1 MLKNRVLATR
11 ASKIRYILYGFC
23 GGACILAFRLFSLQ
37 INNGGAL
44 HELGTKNFLRI
55 EIIPPLRGD
64 VYDTHHEL
72 LAANRP
78 VFDVFWYGSGKQSLS
93 PEEQE
98 IARKIG
104 PVLGIDFSQDH
115 WPISLASATRYARR
129 LLLKSDISFQQLCQI
144 SELCAD
150 ARCLVISNRFQRMY
164 PHNETACHVLG
175 YLNRGERSG
184 QSGIELKLDALLQG
198 AEGRVLRVINS
209 TGKLLAQQVYKEAK
223 AGADI
228 TLTIDFKLQKLAET
242 LFEEDN
248 SGAFI
253 LMDPADGAIRAL
265 VSCPRFDPNVF
276 LAPLN
281 EATWDKLT
289 ANNPLLN
296 RAACGLYPPASTFKL
311 VTWAAGLEEGVA
323 DQNSEVCCNGYV
335 DFCGRKYFCMR
346 HTGHGVL
353 SPQQALEVSCNVP
366 CFRMACKLTVD
377 CIAQYAHRFGLGRKT
392 GFLLPERE
400 GLVPTTQWKKRVKGE
415 RWWRG
420 ETLSVSI
427 GQGYL
432 MATPLQVARMVG
444 AICTGYL
451 ITPRLLENEVAIKEP
466 LDISPKTLTFLRN
479 AMKEVVHSGTGQR
492 LGRISSFEVFA
503 KTGTAQT
510 CSLEREKAHKYLL
523 EHGWLVG
530 YFLYQGQK
538 PLVMLVL
545 LENIGSSH
553 FAVHLAEKFL
563 RGYRSLMHELE
574 HPVVQEIVHTT
585 EECSSH
591 DEVMAQA
598 AKVVATVEHAQV
610 ETHPATQEVE
620 PLQAPAAAVDPHEGA
635 DVASHDEQPDDG
647 VIENGEK
654 NEHLNEA

>member
-1 MLKNRVLATR
+1 MIKNIVLATR

-23 GGACILAFRLFSLQ
+23 IGVGILAIRLFSLQ

-98 IARKIG
+98 IARKVGAVI
-104 PVLGIDFSQDH
+104 GIDFSQDH
-115 WPISLASATRYARR
+115 WPVSLASATRYARR

-175 YLNRGERSG
+175 YLNRGEQSG

-242 LFEEDN
+242 LFEDDN

-276 LAPLN
+276 LGPLN

-289 ANNPLLN
+289 TNNPLLN
-296 RAACGLYPPASTFKL
+296 RASCGLYPPASTFKL
-311 VTWAAGLEEGVA
+311 VTWAAGLEEGVV
-323 DQNSEVCCNGYV
+323 DQNAEVCCNGYV

-353 SPQQALEVSCNVP
+353 TPQQALEVSCNVP
-366 CFRMACKLTVD
+366 CFRMARKLTVD
-377 CIAQYAHRFGLGRKT
+377 CVAGYASRFGLGRKT

-432 MATPLQVARMVG
+432 MVTPLQVARMVG

-451 ITPRLLENEVAIKEP
+451 ITPRLLENEVAVKEP
-466 LDISPKTLTFLRN
+466 LDISPQTLTFLRN
-479 AMKEVVHSGTGQR
+479 AMKEVVHSGTGR
-492 LGRISSFEVFA
+492 HLGHISSFEVCA

-510 CSLEREKAHKYLL
+510 CSLEREKAHKYLF

-530 YFLYQGQK
+530 YFSYQGQK

-553 FAVHLAEKFL
+553 FATHLAGKFL
-563 RGYRSLMHELE
+563 RGYRTLMRELE
-574 HPVVQEIVHTT
+574 HPVVQESAHTA
-585 EECSSH
+585 EERSSH
-591 DEVMAQA
+591 DEAMAQA
-598 AKVVATVEHAQV
+598 AHVVATVEHAQV
-610 ETHPATQEVE
+610 STPPMTQDVHPADTSMTASGQS
-620 PLQAPAAAVDPHEGA
+620 APATVQTVDEHSAET
-635 DVASHDEQPDDG
+635 VSES
-647 VIENGEK
+647 GEK
-654 NEHLNEA
+654 NELLNEA

>member
-1 MLKNRVLATR
+1 MIKNIVFATR
-11 ASKIRYILYGFC
+11 ASKIRYILYSFC
-23 GGACILAFRLFSLQ
+23 IGVGILAIRLFSLQ

-78 VFDVFWYGSGKQSLS
+78 VFDVFWYGSGNQSLS
-93 PEEQE
+93 PEEQD
-98 IARKIG
+98 IARKVGAVI
-104 PVLGIDFSQDH
+104 GIDFSQDH
-115 WPISLASATRYARR
+115 WPVSLASATRYARR

-175 YLNRGERSG
+175 YLNRGEQSG

-228 TLTIDFKLQKLAET
+228 TLTVDFKLQKLAET
-242 LFEEDN
+242 LFEDDN

-276 LAPLN
+276 LGPLN

-296 RAACGLYPPASTFKL
+296 RASCGLYPPASTFKL
-311 VTWAAGLEEGVA
+311 VTWAAGLEEGVV
-323 DQNSEVCCNGYV
+323 DQNAAVCCNGYV

-353 SPQQALEVSCNVP
+353 TPQQALEVSCNVP
-366 CFRMACKLTVD
+366 CFRMARKLTVD
-377 CIAQYAHRFGLGRKT
+377 CVAQYASRFGLGRKT

-432 MATPLQVARMVG
+432 MVTPLQVARMVG

-451 ITPRLLENEVAIKEP
+451 VAPRLLENEVVVKEP
-466 LDISPKTLTFLRN
+466 LDISPQTLTFLRN
-479 AMKEVVHSGTGQR
+479 AMKEVVRSGTGQR
-492 LGRISSFEVFA
+492 LGHISAFEVCA

-530 YFLYQGQK
+530 YFSYQGQK

-563 RGYRSLMHELE
+563 RGYRTLMRELE
-574 HPVVQEIVHTT
+574 HPIVQESAHAT
-585 EECSSH
+585 EESSSR
-591 DEVMAQA
+591 DEAMAQA
-598 AKVVATVEHAQV
+598 AHVVATVEHAQV
-610 ETHPATQEVE
+610 VTPPITQDVHAADAPATPTEQPAPATVQTVDEHPA
-620 PLQAPAAAVDPHEGA
+620 
-635 DVASHDEQPDDG
+635 DVVTD
-647 VIENGEK
+647 NGEK
-654 NEHLNEA
+654 DELVNEA